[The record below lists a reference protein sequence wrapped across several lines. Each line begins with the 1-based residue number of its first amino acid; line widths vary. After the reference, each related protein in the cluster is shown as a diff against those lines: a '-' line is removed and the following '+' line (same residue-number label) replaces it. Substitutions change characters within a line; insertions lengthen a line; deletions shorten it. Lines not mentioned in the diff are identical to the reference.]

1 MASLRETIKMFDTA
15 CQILVSSDKSLQDRL
30 DEALAEISSLDEKD
44 FNRDFRKYYG
54 HLSEEIQAYYDTG
67 DRSDRQS
74 DIALSILDLCIRLH
88 RETQE

>member
-15 CQILVSSDKSLQDRL
+15 CQILISSDKSLHDRL
-30 DEALAEISSLDEKD
+30 DEALAEISSLDEND
-44 FNRDFRKYYG
+44 FNRDFRRDFRQ
-54 HLSEEIQAYYDTG
+54 LTEEIRANSDTG
-67 DRSDRQS
+67 DGSDRQS